1 MSDKTEHPT
10 PKRLRDAREK
20 GDICKS
26 QDVPSAL
33 TVLGIGAYVSVMGES
48 AYERLQAMTELVFSV
63 MHLPFEE
70 ALPRAMAGVGGTIL
84 YIVAPLVGLAMM
96 LALLANFAQVGFLVS
111 IQGAMP
117 KLENLSPQKWFKKVF
132 SLKNV
137 IELIKNLIKTVVL
150 TCAVWTVMQKYLPA
164 LFVLSRGNI
173 TDLWIVLG
181 RAGRDLLLIAGA
193 VFCVIAAL
201 DYFFQRWQY
210 NKEHMMSKD
219 EVKRE
224 YKEMEGDPQV
234 KGKRK
239 QLHKELLSQ
248 GALDNVRRAKVLVT
262 NPTHYAVALDYEKNT
277 TPLPVVLAKGEGEL
291 ALRMIAVAKQE
302 GIPIM
307 RNVPLARAL
316 FEEGTENAYIPKEFI
331 GPVAEVLRWVQDIEK
346 QSFSKKSGYERDQ
359 T

>member
-1 MSDKTEHPT
+1 MSEKTEHPT

-20 GDICKS
+20 GEICKS
-26 QDVPSAL
+26 QDVPSAII
-33 TVLGIGAYVSVMGES
+33 VLGIAGYVAVMGES
-48 AYERLQAMTELVFSV
+48 AFQSLQAMTTLVFSV
-63 MHLPFEE
+63 MSLPFEQ
-70 ALPRAMAGVGGTIL
+70 ALPLAMAGVGEITL
-84 YIVAPLVGLAMM
+84 RLLAPLVGMAML
-96 LALLANFAQVGFLVS
+96 LALLANLMQVGFLIS
-111 IQGAMP
+111 IQGALP
-117 KLENLSPQKWFKKVF
+117 KLENLSPEKWFKKVF

-137 IELIKNLIKTVVL
+137 IELVKNLVKTVVL
-150 TCAVWTVMQKYLPA
+150 ACAMWAVMQKYLPA
-164 LFVLSRGNI
+164 LFVLPQGNI

-210 NKEHMMSKD
+210 NKEHMMTKD

-239 QLHKELLSQ
+239 QMHKELLSQ
-248 GALDNVRRAKVLVT
+248 GAVDNVRRAKVLVT
-262 NPTHYAVALDYEKNT
+262 NPTHYAVALDYDKDA

-291 ALRMIAVAKQE
+291 ALRMIAMAKQE

-331 GPVAEVLRWVQDIEK
+331 GPVAEVLRWVQTLE
-346 QSFSKKSGYERDQ
+346 
-359 T
+359 

>member
-33 TVLGIGAYVSVMGES
+33 IVLGVGAYMALMGRTVFLDLE
-48 AYERLQAMTELVFSV
+48 AMATLVFSV
-63 MHLPFEE
+63 MHLPFDE
-70 ALPRAMAGVGGTIL
+70 ALRLALAGVGGIML
-84 YIVAPLVGLAMM
+84 RLLAPLVGVAMM
-96 LALLANFAQVGFLVS
+96 LALVANLAQVGFLIS
-111 IQGAMP
+111 IQGALP
-117 KLENLSPQKWFKKVF
+117 KLENLSPEKWFKKVF

-137 IELIKNLIKTVVL
+137 VELIKNLIKTIVL
-150 TCAVWTVMQKYLPA
+150 AFAVWTVLQKYLPD
-164 LFVLSRGNI
+164 LFVMARGNI
-173 TDLWIVLG
+173 GSMWIVLG
-181 RAGRDLLLIAGA
+181 QAGRDLLLIAGA

-201 DYFFQRWQY
+201 DYLFQRWQY
-210 NKEHMMSKD
+210 NKDHMMSKD

-239 QLHKELLSQ
+239 QLHKELLTQ

-262 NPTHYAVALDYEKNT
+262 NPTHYAVALDYDRET
-277 TPLPVVLAKGEGEL
+277 TPLPLVLAKGEGEL
-291 ALRMIAVAKQE
+291 ALRMIDVARQE

-316 FEEGTENAYIPKEFI
+316 YEEGTENAYIPKEFI
-331 GPVAEVLRWVQDIEK
+331 APVAEVLRWVQGL
-346 QSFSKKSGYERDQ
+346 QR
-359 T
+359 